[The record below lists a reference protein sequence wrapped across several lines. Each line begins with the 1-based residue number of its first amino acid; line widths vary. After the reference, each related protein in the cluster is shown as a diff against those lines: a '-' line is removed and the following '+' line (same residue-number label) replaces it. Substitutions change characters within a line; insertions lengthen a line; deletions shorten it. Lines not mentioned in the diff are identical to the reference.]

1 VFDAVFNFMLPK
13 DAIEEFKKIY
23 KKKFNEELSNE
34 EAIYKASTLLNLYK
48 TVWGSDF
55 LNKKDKKII
64 KNEYESTKQKN

>member
-1 VFDAVFNFMLPK
+1 MLPK

>member
-1 VFDAVFNFMLPK
+1 MLPK
-13 DAIEEFKKIY
+13 EAIEEFKKIY

-55 LNKKDKKII
+55 LNKKEKEITQ
-64 KNEYESTKQKN
+64 NEHESAKQKN